1 MNKTWKRQV
10 FRHTALYTAILMF
23 SHTGG
28 GGGAQAQTQT
38 QTHKYAIVM
47 NGQNLPEVKWGQD
60 YKKLAQKSNERQF
73 THTTNFHIKKNV
85 TLSFNNIDEVVA
97 EKKDVVVF
105 GTATYLP
112 PYGKVSGFDADKL
125 KKRGDALGW
134 IKTTKPGLVGYSY
147 EGVTCQ
153 NNYNNAS
160 SGCPELIYKT
170 QFSFGQQGLKKKTTG
185 GLDIAEDKSRD
196 NSPIYKLQDYPGLGV
211 SFNLSSESLVK
222 SIKYNKIISSFSE
235 GVTQQNGTQN
245 QHKDK
250 NLVYTTGD
258 YQYKNKYSS
267 RYVGQNEHSAIAF
280 YLNAKLHLLDKKNI
294 KNIAQGKTVN
304 LGTLKSYVEP
314 TAEWKNKRQ
323 NYFQGNW
330 TFEDKG
336 TVSVKLKLPEVKA
349 GRCVNKNN
357 PNPNAKAPSPAL
369 TAPALWFGPVQNGK
383 VQMYSASVS
392 TYPDSSSSQIFL
404 QNLSRKDDT
413 SKPGRYSLKPLST
426 SEIKSKE
433 PNFTGRQTII
443 RLDGRVQQIKLGQ
456 SNNEVVGFNG
466 NSNNA
471 TFGIVSEG
479 SFMPDTSEW
488 KKVLLPWTV
497 RVFADD
503 SKFKEFNKE
512 EKDNKP
518 KYSQKY
524 RSRDNG
530 KRERNLGDIVNSP
543 IVAVGGYLATS
554 ANDGMV
560 HIFKK
565 GNGGDERNYSLK
577 LSYIPGTMPRKDIEN
592 KDSTLAKELRA
603 FAEKGYVG
611 DRYGVDGGFVLR
623 QVNLNGKDH
632 VFMFGAMGF
641 GGRGAYAL
649 DLTKADGSDPTKAS
663 LFDVKDNGNN
673 GNNGNNRV
681 ELGYTVGTPQIGKT
695 HNGKYAA
702 FLASGYATKKIDDP
716 TNKTALYVYDLEN
729 NGNLIK
735 KIEVKDGKGGLSSP
749 TLVDKDLDGTVD
761 IAYAGDRGGKMY
773 RFDLSGQSPDQWT
786 VRPIFEGTKPITSA
800 PAISQLKDKRVVIF
814 GTGSDLSEE
823 DVDNMEEQYIYGIF
837 DDDTATTGTVNFS
850 GSGGGLLEQVL
861 SRDNDNKTL
870 FLTDYKRSDGSG
882 SKGWVVK
889 LKDGQRVTVKPTV
902 VLRTAFVTIR
912 KYNDGGCGAETAI
925 LGINTADG
933 GKLTK
938 KSARPIVP
946 DANKDVAQYSGHKQ
960 TTKGKSIPIGCMQK
974 GNEIVCPNG
983 YVYDKPVNVRYLDEK
998 KTDGFS
1004 TTADGDAGG
1013 SGIDPAGKRS
1023 GKNNRCFSQKGV
1035 RTLLMNDLDSLDITG
1050 PTCGMKRISW
1060 REVFY

>member
-28 GGGAQAQTQT
+28 GGQAQAQT

-47 NGQNLPEVKWGQD
+47 NNQKLPEVKWGQQ
-60 YKKLAQKSNERQF
+60 YQSLVNKENTRQVI
-73 THTTNFHIKKNV
+73 HTSGFGIKKNV
-85 TLSFNNIDEVVA
+85 SLSFNNTDEVVA
-97 EKKDVVVF
+97 KKNGTVVF
-105 GTATYLP
+105 GAATYLP
-112 PYGKVSGFDADKL
+112 PYGKVSGFDEEKL
-125 KKRGDALGW
+125 KERTNALDW
-134 IKTTKPGLVGYSY
+134 IGTTDPGLVGYSY
-147 EGVTCQ
+147 EDVTC
-153 NNYNNAS
+153 N
-160 SGCPELIYKT
+160 SGNCPEVSYKT
-170 QFSFGQQGLKKKTTG
+170 QFIFDNHQLAKKKTDSK
-185 GLDIAEDKSRD
+185 LDIYEDKSRD
-196 NSPIYKLQDYPGLGV
+196 NSPIYKLQDYPWLGV
-211 SFNLSSESLVK
+211 SFNLGGESSFKPKRQGSLV
-222 SIKYNKIISSFSE
+222 SSFSE
-235 GVTQQNGTQN
+235 DVTQQNGTQD
-245 QHKDK
+245 QYKGK
-250 NLVYTTGD
+250 NLVYTTED
-258 YQYKNKYSS
+258 YNNQGNRNHQDK
-267 RYVGQNEHSAIAF
+267 HHAIAF
-280 YLNAKLHLLDKKNI
+280 YLNAKLHLLDKKQI
-294 KNIAQGKTVN
+294 QNIAQGKTFN
-304 LGTLKSYVEP
+304 LGTLKPRIDLTE
-314 TAEWKNKRQ
+314 AWKNRHGSFFS
-323 NYFQGNW
+323 NGNW

-336 TVSVKLKLPEVKA
+336 AVSVKLILPEVKA
-349 GRCVNKNN
+349 GRCINKNN
-357 PNPNAKAPSPAL
+357 PNPKAPSPAL
-369 TAPALWFGPVQNGK
+369 TAPALWFGSVQNGK
-383 VQMYSASVS
+383 AEMYSASVS

-426 SEIKSKE
+426 SEITSKE
-433 PNFTGRQTII
+433 PSFTGRQTII
-443 RLDGRVQQIKLGQ
+443 RLDGGVREIKLDR
-456 SNNEVVGFNG
+456 SNEATGLNG
-466 NSNNA
+466 NDGKNE
-471 TFGIVSEG
+471 TFGIVREG

-497 RVFADD
+497 RASNDD
-503 SKFKEFNKE
+503 NQFKTINQQLNQQLNQQKIQ
-512 EKDNKP
+512 
-518 KYSQKY
+518 YSQRY
-524 RSRDNG
+524 RIRENG
-530 KRERNLGDIVNSP
+530 KRDLGDIVNSP
-543 IVAVGGYLATS
+543 IVAVGEYLATS

-565 GNGGDERNYSLK
+565 GNGGDDRNYSLK
-577 LSYIPGTMPRKDIEN
+577 LSYIPGTMPRKDIES

-623 QVNLNGKDH
+623 QVEWNGQKR

-649 DLTKADGSDPTKAS
+649 DLTKADSNNPTAVS
-663 LFDVKDNGNN
+663 LFDVKNDDKNNN
-673 GNNGNNRV
+673 GV
-681 ELGYTVGTPQIGKT
+681 KLGYTVGTPQIGKT

-702 FLASGYATKKIDDP
+702 FLASGYAIKTIDNTD
-716 TNKTALYVYDLEN
+716 NKTALYVYDLESN
-729 NGNLIK
+729 NGTPIATIN
-735 KIEVKDGKGGLSSP
+735 VPDGKGGLSSP

-761 IAYAGDRGGKMY
+761 IAYAGDRGGSMY
-773 RFDLSGQSPDQWT
+773 RFDLSSQDPKQWSA
-786 VRPIFEGTKPITSA
+786 RAIFKGDKPITSA

-814 GTGSDLSEE
+814 GTGSDLSED
-823 DVDNMEEQYIYGIF
+823 DVDNTDEQYIYGIF
-837 DDDTATTGTVNFS
+837 DDDTATTGSVNFS

-889 LKDGQRVTVKPTV
+889 LKEGQRVTVKPTV

-912 KYNDGGCGAETAI
+912 KYTGTDKCGAETAI

-946 DANKDVAQYSGHKQ
+946 EANQAVAQYSGHKQ
-960 TTKGKSIPIGCMQK
+960 TAKGKSIPIGCMEK

-1013 SGIDPAGKRS
+1013 SGIDPDGKRS

-1050 PTCGMKRISW
+1050 PMCGMKRISW